1 MKELDE
7 QGGNRSESKDM
18 HLLSVSLLDVTG
30 IPLKQKEDD
39 SKNVYLYLLQ
49 QEKQEERMSFLQ
61 KLLCN
66 SWSSS
71 LSVESV
77 SPVSSTTFLFL
88 SVSVIFHY
96 QDQAGKEK
104 CGHNMSSCS
113 QENLERHEQE
123 HKRVSHDS
131 CPLVFS
137 SSFSSLL
144 FLLFFVFTDVSS
156 SDASS
161 SFSSQV
167 IPLENGWLLI
177 LQLMLSSLFAEDTKV
192 SKTRMSKV
200 REA

>member
-1 MKELDE
+1 
-7 QGGNRSESKDM
+7 M
-18 HLLSVSLLDVTG
+18 HLFPVSLLDVTG

-49 QEKQEERMSFLQ
+49 QEKQEERMSFLR

-71 LSVESV
+71 LSVFICVPRFFYDFSLPFCFGDI
-77 SPVSSTTFLFL
+77 SL
-88 SVSVIFHY
+88 SRLGRERKVWTQHV
-96 QDQAGKEK
+96 
-104 CGHNMSSCS
+104 CS